1 MVILQVFYV
10 IFSGLMESF
19 AIPNEIFLFG
29 SPFIALFS
37 LFPMYIILYKAKSYK
52 ASFLYMALHALT
64 VHLASSFWL
73 ANFRDF
79 AFFTLGASA
88 LGTAVEAGLIG
99 IIFHILPEQQKNTDS
114 IEENAGKH
122 PFFPFIRMMW
132 FCSAWT
138 SWEWLKSTGFL
149 AYPWGTLFV
158 AAHKWKLLTQIADIT
173 GVWGITFLYA
183 LFSAAFAEGIQLR
196 SRIQHSIAQKECISN
211 YRQSVRFVGAFFLA
225 AGLYGLY
232 QYSLPRVPEKY
243 VNTIAVQQ
251 NIDPWETKEQN
262 SIGISKS
269 LTEQAVLSSR
279 EQGEEPDL
287 VIWSEGILSHAFPA
301 ARFFYENN
309 PEDESLSAFI
319 ARMGVPF
326 IIGGITF
333 VNPEKKHYSNSAI
346 FFDKNGA
353 YSGFY
358 SKMHLVPFAESL
370 PFKDSAMMQFFTK
383 NILGFSSCFT
393 EGRQYVL
400 FKIPLNSD
408 HYNTAPLEY
417 RKQTHAIIPLN
428 NGGVSNPDVTWNF
441 IKNSEENAKSHVF
454 FTTPICFEDAFP
466 EVCTPLFNMGSEVFF
481 NITNDSWSRTASA
494 EYQHFAIASYLS
506 IEYRT
511 TLVRCTNSGY
521 SVVLDPAG
529 KIVNDLD
536 IFKTDVMCTKVPVF
550 THKATVFSMYGD
562 WFAYTIFTLCSLY
575 LLLVMLKI
583 QEIPSKTLFF
593 ALQICSCIRTTYK
606 KNVNQ

>member
-1 MVILQVFYV
+1 MKMVILQVFCV
-10 IFSGLMESF
+10 IFSGLMETS
-19 AIPNEIFLFG
+19 AIPNEFFLLG

-37 LFPMYIILYKAKSYK
+37 LFPIYIILYKAKSYK

-64 VHLASSFWL
+64 VHITSSFWL

-88 LGTAVEAGLIG
+88 LGTAAEAGLIG
-99 IIFHILPEQQKNTDS
+99 IIFHIFPGQYKKSFFL
-114 IEENAGKH
+114 EENAGKH
-122 PFFPFIRMMW
+122 SFAIFCRIFWFISIW
-132 FCSAWT
+132 I

-149 AYPWGTLFV
+149 AYPWGTMFI
-158 AAHKWKLLTQIADIT
+158 AAYKWKLLTQIADIT
-173 GVWGITFLYA
+173 GVWGITLLYA
-183 LFSAAFAEGIQLR
+183 FFSAFIAEGFLLQAK
-196 SRIQHSIAQKECISN
+196 IQHSVTPAKCIDDYKHSGKLL
-211 YRQSVRFVGAFFLA
+211 FTIFLVSL
-225 AGLYGLY
+225 LYGLY
-232 QYSLPRVPEKY
+232 QYFIPRIPEKH

-262 SIGISKS
+262 SIGISKF
-269 LTEQAVLSSR
+269 LTEKAVKSLQ
-279 EQGEEPDL
+279 EQDEEPDL
-287 VIWSEGILSHAFPA
+287 VIWSEGVLSHSFPA

-309 PEDESLSAFI
+309 PEDESLSDFI

-346 FFDKNGA
+346 LYDKNGT

-370 PFKDSAMMQFFTK
+370 PFRDSAIMQFFTK
-383 NILGFSSCFT
+383 NILGFSSSLT
-393 EGRQYVL
+393 PGRQYVL
-400 FKIPLNSD
+400 FKIPLNSSR
-408 HYNTAPLEY
+408 YNNEPLEY
-417 RKQTHAIIPLN
+417 RKETHAIIPLN
-428 NGGVSNPDVTWNF
+428 NGGISNPDITWNY
-441 IKNSEENAKSHVF
+441 IKNPEINKKSYVC

-521 SVVLDPAG
+521 SAVVDPAG

-536 IFKTDVMCTKVPVF
+536 LFKSDVMCTKVPVF
-550 THKATVFSMYGD
+550 KHKPTIFSIYGD
-562 WFAYTIFTLCSLY
+562 WLVYTIFVLCSAY
-575 LLLVMLKI
+575 F
-583 QEIPSKTLFF
+583 LFLILISGF
-593 ALQICSCIRTTYK
+593 FI
-606 KNVNQ
+606 

>member
-1 MVILQVFYV
+1 MKMVILQVFYV
-10 IFSGLMESF
+10 IFSGLMEAI
-19 AIPNEIFLFG
+19 AIPNEIFLLG

-37 LFPMYIILYKAKSYK
+37 LFPVYIILNESKSYT

-88 LGTAVEAGLIG
+88 LGTAAEAGLIG
-99 IIFHILPEQQKNTDS
+99 IIFHILPEQCDKCR
-114 IEENAGKH
+114 ILEENAGKH
-122 PFFPFIRMMW
+122 SFAAFGRILW
-132 FCSAWT
+132 FCAIWVT
-138 SWEWLKSTGFL
+138 WEWLKSTGFL
-149 AYPWGTLFV
+149 AYPWGTMFT
-158 AAHKWKLLTQIADIT
+158 AAYKWKLFTQIADIT
-173 GVWGITFLYA
+173 GVWGISFLFA
-183 LFSAAFAEGIQLR
+183 FFSAVFAEGIMLL
-196 SRIQHSIAQKECISN
+196 SKIQHSVSPEKCTDD
-211 YRQSVRFVGAFFLA
+211 YRQSIKLMATLFLT

-232 QYSLPRVPEKY
+232 QYCIPRIPEKY
-243 VNTIAVQQ
+243 VTTIAVQQ
-251 NIDPWETKEQN
+251 NIDPWATTEQN

-269 LTEQAVLSSR
+269 LTEQAVFSLR
-279 EQGEEPDL
+279 ENGEEPDL
-287 VIWSEGILSHAFPA
+287 VIWSEGVLSHAFPA

-309 PEDESLSAFI
+309 PEEESLSAFI

-428 NGGVSNPDVTWNF
+428 SGGVSNPDVTWNF

-550 THKATVFSMYGD
+550 THKPTIFSIYGD
-562 WFAYTIFTLCSLY
+562 WLVYSIFVLGTIY
-575 LLLVMLKI
+575 LLFVTVKI
-583 QEIPSKTLFF
+583 RNFSLIKIIKIIADF
-593 ALQICSCIRTTYK
+593 TT
-606 KNVNQ
+606 KNL

>member
-1 MVILQVFYV
+1 
-10 IFSGLMESF
+10 
-19 AIPNEIFLFG
+19 
-29 SPFIALFS
+29 
-37 LFPMYIILYKAKSYK
+37 
-52 ASFLYMALHALT
+52 MALHALT

-122 PFFPFIRMMW
+122 PFFSFIRMMW

-287 VIWSEGILSHAFPA
+287 IIWSEGILSHAFPA

-358 SKMHLVPFAESL
+358 SKMHLVPFAEAL
-370 PFKDSAMMQFFTK
+370 PFKDSAIMKFFTK
-383 NILGFSSCFT
+383 NILKFSST
-393 EGRQYVL
+393 LTQGKQYVL
-400 FKIPLNSD
+400 FKIPLHSA
-408 HYNTAPLEY
+408 HYNTEPLEN
-417 RKQTHAIIPLN
+417 RKETHATISLN
-428 NGGVSNPDVTWNF
+428 NGGASNPDTTWQF
-441 IKNSEENAKSHVF
+441 IKNPEENKKSYVC

-466 EVCTPLFNMGSEVFF
+466 EVCTPLFTMGSEVFF
-481 NITNDSWSRTASA
+481 NITNDSWSKTASA

-529 KIVNDLD
+529 KTVDNLD

-606 KNVNQ
+606 KHVNQ